1 MKSGP
6 VIIDSG
12 PLVALLNP
20 HDQFHRWT
28 LEVAQQY
35 IAPWIVSESVIA
47 EVTMLLPSFAL
58 QSSLY
63 AMFQRGA
70 LGFGFNISEEW
81 PALEALM
88 QKYQELPM
96 SFADAVIVR
105 MSELNETAS
114 VLTFD
119 TDFQIYRR
127 FGRRKIPLIAPF
139 N

>member
-20 HDQFHRWT
+20 RDQFHRWT

-35 IAPWIVSESVIA
+35 APPWLVCESVVA
-47 EVTMLLPSFAL
+47 EVMTLLPSFTIQDA
-58 QSSLY
+58 LY
-63 AMFQRGA
+63 AMLQRQS
-70 LGFGFNISEEW
+70 LVFGFRMSEEW
-81 PALEALM
+81 PALQALM
-88 QKYQELPM
+88 RKYQELPM
-96 SFADAVIVR
+96 SMPDAALVR
-105 MSELNETAS
+105 MSELHEAAH